1 VLRFAVIACSAAL
14 VAGAAVAAPTNRS
27 DIERAN
33 DSPDK
38 VICKR
43 FVKTGSLVDS
53 YRTCK
58 TRAEWIRDRENL
70 RQLTAS
76 ESCANRGNGDG
87 C

>member
-1 VLRFAVIACSAAL
+1 VIAFSAAL
-14 VAGAAVAAPTNRS
+14 VAGAAVAAPANRS
-27 DIERAN
+27 DIERSN

-58 TRAEWIRDRENL
+58 TRAEWNRDRENV
-70 RQLTAS
+70 RQLSTS
-76 ESCANRGNGDG
+76 ESCANRANGEG